1 MKRLFQTDWRK
12 DRDKPDKRPRNDA
25 QEEAPNVPTDVFPP
39 APSTSLH
46 GSNTMASR
54 GAYELTTSSSSP
66 IGMSVLH
73 DPSEG
78 NAAVDIVFIHGLKG
92 HREKTWTSDKA
103 SEPWPKALLPSEIPD
118 ARVLAYG
125 YDADVAKATEM
136 VSVSRIRDHA
146 ATFLKRLTNFRDRT
160 DSSARPIIFVCHSLG
175 GLVCQAVRVTQVFTV
190 MKALAR
196 AHTREH
202 LKEVLEATRGI
213 LFLGTPHHGSALAVW
228 AERLGKSVG
237 VLKQTNTEILGVLR
251 PESEVLA
258 EIQDNFHNITQSQTK
273 AGVGTIQITCF
284 YEELPLPG
292 IGLVVPQH
300 SAIFP
305 GKDAIGIHGTH
316 HTMVKFSGLED
327 SGFIDICDELRTW
340 IKKFD
345 RKVPAPQRQSTPPPA
360 VEEQDEKR
368 STTPQEKTAS
378 KFLVPYAK
386 NKSFVERFNVFERLK
401 SEFCHDPED
410 DIEDARSRV
419 CLYGLGGI
427 GKTQIAIAYT
437 YWLRKT
443 HPEISIFWV
452 HASNSERFCQA
463 YSEIAEECSIAGRS
477 DHNVDVLM
485 LVKSWFQRQEAGP
498 WFLVLDNA
506 DNTELF
512 FDYHTQTSNNS
523 SSYGGLYS
531 GHSNLARFIPKYGN
545 GSVLFTTRN
554 KETGSR
560 LVPGQ
565 PLLEVGPMSD
575 GESVQMI
582 REIAGDSSLSVD
594 AATVL
599 SNRLENLPL
608 AIAQAAAFM
617 HENCMSLDKYLGI
630 LNKSDGVEVQ
640 LLGGNF
646 EAVGRDADVPHA
658 VMATWVVSFEHIK
671 KRNPLAADILSMMA
685 FFDRQAIQRQFMTIY
700 MYLEV
705 RREKKQFDNESDD
718 DESDDNESDDNES
731 DDNESDDNES
741 NDNGSSPGQDEARH
755 YKAYF
760 DLNVKFL
767 TSKDFEDDSREAI
780 CDSIKYHINEYFGDP
795 DQSLEILER
804 DGAYSILLEQ
814 ALGIL
819 KAFSFIKE
827 NKDGTLCIHRLVQLA
842 TADWLKRKGTAR
854 RFFERALA
862 TLNEFFLASVKTF
875 SLSDKTISHYQ
886 ALLAANARNP
896 SLGNASIFMIRH
908 CMATFYCFVDQH
920 RLALDYVEKALE
932 TKEYDQQK
940 ESYFEARRL
949 KAMILQRLN
958 RNQEA
963 KQILIEL
970 VTILPQ
976 NSETKL
982 LTIENLVS
990 LFLKLGDYGEARD
1003 LLVGDDAPPLRQNA
1017 CLIVYLGTAFHKLGD
1032 IEAEEETDFW
1042 AFEIVEEALASGKA
1056 ANLRSVFEVAFTF
1069 ASQGKWKEAERICRQ
1084 LLLSNML
1091 DKPEASSI
1099 QLNVLSM
1106 LAAALYQQ
1114 GHHLEAIDTQRQVVR
1129 LCNNSEESQPR
1140 SNEEANALR
1149 NLAILQLESELFEDA
1164 EESMAHALQLFQ
1176 GIHGDTGNFVLGCV
1190 YYLGFIKHKLGKWEE
1205 SKNILENGYQ
1215 RSVDEMGSLN
1225 PLSHRFKRLMECL
1238 AKHTCCLSSRRVHE
1252 SSHRKGCRM
1261 NTCV

>member
-78 NAAVDIVFIHGLKG
+78 NAAVECLDSIVFIHGLKG

-175 GLVCQAVRVTQVFTV
+175 GLVCQA
-190 MKALAR
+190 ALAR

-258 EIQDNFHNITQSQTK
+258 EIQDNFHNITQPQTK

-316 HTMVKFSGLED
+316 HTMVKFSSLED

-345 RKVPAPQRQSTPPPA
+345 RKVPVPQRQSTPPPA
-360 VEEQDEKR
+360 VEEQNEKR

-386 NKSFVERFNVFERLK
+386 NKSFVERSNVFERLK
-401 SEFCHDPED
+401 SEFCHGPED

-437 YWLRKT
+437 YWLRKA
-443 HPEISIFWV
+443 HPEISVFWV
-452 HASNSERFCQA
+452 HASDSDRFRQA
-463 YSEIAEECSIAGRS
+463 YSEIAEECNIAGRS
-477 DHNVDVLM
+477 DRNVDVLT
-485 LVKSWFQRQEAGP
+485 LVKSWFERQKTGP

-512 FDYHTQTSNNS
+512 FNDHTQPNNTS
-523 SSYGGLYS
+523 SSDVEPNKGN
-531 GHSNLARFIPKYGN
+531 SNMARFIPQYGN
-545 GSVLFTTRN
+545 GSILVTTRN
-554 KETGSR
+554 KEAGSR

-565 PLLEVGPMSD
+565 PLVEIGPMSD
-575 GESVQMI
+575 GESLQMI
-582 REIAGDSSLSVD
+582 REIAGGSSLSMD

-617 HENCMSLDKYLGI
+617 HENCMSLHQYLVI
-630 LNKSDGVEVQ
+630 LSKGDGVEVQ

-658 VMATWVVSFEHIK
+658 GMATWVVSFEHIK

-700 MYLEV
+700 MYLKV
-705 RREKKQFDNESDD
+705 RRKKEQFDNESD
-718 DESDDNESDDNES
+718 
-731 DDNESDDNES
+731 
-741 NDNGSSPGQDEARH
+741 DNGSSPGQDEARH
-755 YKAYF
+755 YKASF
-760 DLNVKFL
+760 DFNAKFL
-767 TSKDFEDDSREAI
+767 TSKDFEDDSREDI
-780 CDSIKYHINEYFGDP
+780 CDSIEDHINEYFGDP
-795 DQSLEILER
+795 DQSLETLER

-862 TLNEFFLASVKTF
+862 TLNKFFMASVKTF
-875 SLSDKTISHYQ
+875 SFSYKTISHYQ

-896 SLGNASIFMIRH
+896 SLGNASVSMIRH
-908 CMATFYCFVDQH
+908 SMAMFYCFVDQLT
-920 RLALDYVEKALE
+920 LALDYVEKALE
-932 TKEYDQQK
+932 TKGYDQQK
-940 ESYFEARRL
+940 VYYFEARRL
-949 KAMILQRLN
+949 KATILQCLN

-982 LTIENLVS
+982 LTIKNLVS

-1003 LLVGDDAPPLRQNA
+1003 LLVGGDAPPLMQKA
-1017 CLIVYLGTAFHKLGD
+1017 CLIVYLGTAFRKLGD
-1032 IEAEEETDFW
+1032 IEAEEEADFW
-1042 AFEIVEEALASGKA
+1042 AFKIVEEALASGKA
-1056 ANLRSVFEVAFTF
+1056 AKLMSVFEMACTF
-1069 ASQGKWKEAERICRQ
+1069 FSQRKWKEAERICRQ

-1099 QLNVLSM
+1099 QVNVLST
-1106 LAAALYQQ
+1106 LAAALYRQ
-1114 GHHLEAIDTQRQVVR
+1114 GYHLEAIDTQRQVVR

-1164 EESMAHALQLFQ
+1164 EESIAHALQLFQ
-1176 GIHGDTGNFVLGCV
+1176 GIHGDTGKFVLSCV
-1190 YYLGFIKHKLGKWEE
+1190 YHLGFIKYKLGKWEE

-1215 RSVDEMGSLN
+1215 RSVDEMGSLD
-1225 PLSHRFKRLMECL
+1225 PLSHRFKRVMECL
-1238 AKHTCCLSSRRVHE
+1238 AKHTLDSEMVE
-1252 SSHRKGCRM
+1252 
-1261 NTCV
+1261 

>member
-175 GLVCQAVRVTQVFTV
+175 GLVCQA
-190 MKALAR
+190 ALAR

-258 EIQDNFHNITQSQTK
+258 EIQDNFHNLTQSQTK

-316 HTMVKFSGLED
+316 HTMVKFSSPED

-340 IKKFD
+340 IKKFE
-345 RKVPAPQRQSTPPPA
+345 RKVSVLPRQSTPPLA
-360 VEEQDEKR
+360 VEEQNEKR
-368 STTPQEKTAS
+368 STNPPKKTAS

-386 NKSFVERFNVFERLK
+386 NKSFVERSDIFTRLK
-401 SEFCHDPED
+401 SEFCHGPED

-437 YWLRKT
+437 YWLRKA
-443 HPEISIFWV
+443 HPEISVFWV
-452 HASNSERFCQA
+452 HASDSDRFRQA
-463 YSEIAEECSIAGRS
+463 YSEIAEECNIAGRS
-477 DHNVDVLM
+477 DINVDVLT
-485 LVKSWFQRQEAGP
+485 LVKSWFERQKTGP

-512 FDYHTQTSNNS
+512 FNDHTQPNNTS
-523 SSYGGLYS
+523 SSDVE
-531 GHSNLARFIPKYGN
+531 SNKGNSNMARFIPQYGN
-545 GSVLFTTRN
+545 GSILVTTRN
-554 KETGSR
+554 KEAGSR

-565 PLLEVGPMSD
+565 PLVEIGPMSD
-575 GESVQMI
+575 GESLQMI
-582 REIAGDSSLSVD
+582 REIAGDSSLSMD

-617 HENCMSLDKYLGI
+617 HENCMSLHQYLVI
-630 LNKSDGVEVQ
+630 LSKGDGVEVQ

-705 RREKKQFDNESDD
+705 SREKKQFDNESDEN
-718 DESDDNESDDNES
+718 ESDDNESDDNES

-741 NDNGSSPGQDEARH
+741 DDNGSSPGQCEARH

-760 DLNVKFL
+760 DFNAKFL
-767 TSKDFEDDSREAI
+767 TSKDFEDDSREDI
-780 CDSIKYHINEYFGDP
+780 CDSIKYDVNEYFGDP
-795 DQSLEILER
+795 DQSLETLER

-862 TLNEFFLASVKTF
+862 TLNDFFLASRETF
-875 SLSDKTISHYQ
+875 SFSYKTISHYQ

-908 CMATFYCFVDQH
+908 SMATFYCFVDQH

-932 TKEYDQQK
+932 TKEYDHQE

-949 KAMILQRLN
+949 KATILQHLN

-990 LFLKLGDYGEARD
+990 LFLKLEDYGEARD
-1003 LLVGDDAPPLRQNA
+1003 LLVGDHALPLRQKA

-1032 IEAEEETDFW
+1032 IEAEEKTDFW
-1042 AFEIVEEALASGKA
+1042 AFEIVNEALASGKA
-1056 ANLRSVFEVAFTF
+1056 ANLMSVFEVAFTF

-1091 DKPEASSI
+1091 DKLEASSM
-1099 QLNVLSM
+1099 QLNVLGM
-1106 LAAALYQQ
+1106 LATALYQQ

-1129 LCNNSEESQPR
+1129 LCSNSGESQPR
-1140 SNEEANALR
+1140 SNEEANALL
-1149 NLAILQLESELFEDA
+1149 NLAIIQLESELFEDA
-1164 EESMAHALQLFQ
+1164 EESIAHALQLFQ
-1176 GIHGDTGNFVLGCV
+1176 GIHGDTGKSVLSCV
-1190 YYLGFIKHKLGKWEE
+1190 YHLGFIKYKLGKWEE

-1215 RSVDEMGSLN
+1215 RSVDEMGSLD
-1225 PLSHRFKRLMECL
+1225 PLSHRFKRVMECL
-1238 AKHTCCLSSRRVHE
+1238 AKHTLDSEMVE
-1252 SSHRKGCRM
+1252 
-1261 NTCV
+1261 